1 MYDELLEKLRLHK
14 FINEN
19 NKVSPWI
26 ERKISN
32 ELRQEIITTTS
43 FIKTDVKLAD
53 RIQTMLLGLTSQPLC
68 LTCNN
73 PTNYFRSYRNYARY
87 CCKTC
92 EEKSVARSEHSK
104 RLANEGINGFGNGA
118 KIHQYKKYNGMMANQ
133 ADKSIIEKTKKTCL
147 ERYGV
152 DNASKTPEARAK
164 ISKSRTGTK
173 VIYKGIKPFHKHLND
188 EQVWLLD
195 HPEKLLEMYIEQKI
209 TITNFAISLG
219 FSPSLICSLFK
230 RNNFDY
236 PIFKGKGVNISK
248 AEFEIQEWLD
258 SFGIKYVPQYKLNG
272 KKIDIVIPE
281 FDLAIEYQGIDHS
294 YGKSKHERFNN
305 YEKEDSKKH
314 LNRKL
319 MCEEAGLE
327 LIQIFEN
334 EWLNKFKKEIW
345 KSILKSKLNLSEKLY
360 ARKCSIRVLDNNTCN
375 KFLKE
380 NHIQGTC
387 SSSIKLGLYHNEE
400 LVSVMTFGKVRFSCK
415 KKYQWEL
422 IRFCNKLN
430 TNIVGGASKLFNH
443 FIKTHDPDSIISY
456 CDIRI
461 FNGSLYKK
469 LGFELSHTSTP
480 NYFYFNK
487 NPTLLSRHQFKKHL
501 LKDKLEIFD
510 DTLSESM
517 NMFNNGYRRI
527 WDCGNNVYVL
537 KRR

>member
-188 EQVWLLD
+188 EKVWLLD

-443 FIKTHDPDSIISY
+443 FIKNYDSVNIISY
-456 CDIRI
+456 CDRRM
-461 FNGSLYKK
+461 FVGDLYENLKFQ
-469 LGFELSHTSTP
+469 LLYNSHP
-480 NYFYFNK
+480 NYVYTK
-487 NPTLLSRHQFKKHL
+487 NGKILSRYQCQKHK
-501 LKDKLEIFD
+501 LKDILGENYDETKTEI
-510 DTLSESM
+510 S
-517 NMFNNGYRRI
+517 NMIDNEYRI
-527 WDCGNNVYVL
+527 LWDCGNSVYL
-537 KRR
+537 WEK